1 METIATHPGIV
12 IASTSQ
18 EVQVKME
25 VLSACASC
33 QAHSHCGFAEKKD
46 KIVNIATHDWQNYHP
61 GDTVNVIINS
71 GRGIQAAIIA
81 YLIPAILLLATLIT
95 LLSLHVPETLTIL
108 FTLLVVALYGVIL
121 YLFRSRLQ
129 NKFTFRIEK
138 A

>member
-1 METIATHPGIV
+1 
-12 IASTSQ
+12 
-18 EVQVKME
+18 ME

-46 KIVNIATHDWQNYHP
+46 KIVNIATRDWQDYHP

>member
-46 KIVNIATHDWQNYHP
+46 KIVNIATHDWQDYHP

-95 LLSLHVPETLTIL
+95 LLSLRVPETLTIL

>member
-46 KIVNIATHDWQNYHP
+46 KIVNIATHDWQDYHP

>member
-46 KIVNIATHDWQNYHP
+46 KIVNIATRDWQDYHP

-81 YLIPAILLLATLIT
+81 YLIPALLLLATLIT

>member
-46 KIVNIATHDWQNYHP
+46 KIVNIATRDWQDYHP